1 MDMHHPQWLGL
12 SLAAAALAMFSGCSP
27 QSAQTPAE
35 KPGETQG
42 AQGVPAP
49 SPSPSLGPAP
59 APAPA
64 AAVAQADQPVDI
76 VDGQGFGQP
85 MAAATAR
92 VPAGWRTQ
100 GGVNWNRQ
108 TNCIANQL
116 RIEWLASSPDGQ
128 QALEILHGF
137 NWQVQGTQ
145 IQMNPCPAVPF
156 NSTQAFL
163 AAVVQQRR
171 QGARIVEYRDRPDLA
186 QAARA
191 SAPPPQNGAQMHYDV
206 GQMLIAYQVNG
217 QEVRELFGATVTF
230 SQMQGNVMGGTSMVF
245 AQRAPEGQL
254 DPKLGDRIA
263 ASIKANPQWLAMMQ
277 DASRSAEQRF
287 SSNQRQEID
296 RWHASEM
303 SRINAQGAADRAAIR
318 SRTNAEVAQIYAN
331 TNANTQATNDNIHRR
346 NLEGIGEYNT
356 YRDANG
362 NNVRASIHG
371 GQRVIRNPDGTYT
384 TTNNP
389 YATPPAGGEELK
401 RVR

>member
-1 MDMHHPQWLGL
+1 MQ
-12 SLAAAALAMFSGCSP
+12 
-27 QSAQTPAE
+27 
-35 KPGETQG
+35 
-42 AQGVPAP
+42 
-49 SPSPSLGPAP
+49 PAP
-59 APAPA
+59 AT
-64 AAVAQADQPVDI
+64 AVAQSEQTVDI
-76 VDGQGFGQP
+76 IDQQGFDQ
-85 MAAATAR
+85 AITAATAR
-92 VPAGWRTQ
+92 VPTGWQTA

-108 TNCIANQL
+108 THCVGNQMRL
-116 RIEWLASSPDGQ
+116 EWVASSPDGQ

-137 NWQVQGTQ
+137 SWQIQGTQ
-145 IQMNPCPAVPF
+145 IQMNPCPAAPF
-156 NSTQAFL
+156 NSTQSFL

-171 QGARIVEYRDRPDLA
+171 PGAHIVEYRDRPDLS

-191 SAPPPQNGAQMHYDV
+191 ATAQAPGGARMHFDA
-206 GQMLIAYQVNG
+206 GQMLIAYEIQG
-217 QEVRELFGATVTF
+217 RPVRELFSASLSF
-230 SQMQGNVMGGTSMVF
+230 SEMQGNVVGGTSMVF

-254 DPKLGDRIA
+254 DPKVGDRIT
-263 ASIKANPQWLAMMQ
+263 ASIKANPQWVAMMQ
-277 DASRSAEQRF
+277 SATRNAEQRF

-303 SRINAQGAADRAAIR
+303 ARINAQGAADRAAIR

-346 NLEGIGEYNT
+346 NLEAVGEYNT

-362 NNVRASIHG
+362 NTVRASIHG

-389 YATPPAGGEELK
+389 YATPPAGAEELK